1 MNLKQIT
8 DGWKI
13 LSGKMNS
20 LGIPIP
26 LARDPS
32 TGKGSVPFTL
42 VFISTLLIVAGIVGK
57 WSGHLGGIDM
67 NSAMQF
73 FYTSCSLF
81 FGHSWVHQ
89 ETKLSN
95 GKVQEL
101 DLKTGDESKPQ

>member
-8 DGWKI
+8 DGWKS
-13 LSGKMNS
+13 LAGKMNS
-20 LGIPIP
+20 NGIPIP

-32 TGKGSVPFTL
+32 TNKGSVPFTL
-42 VFISTLLIVAGIVGK
+42 VLLSTLLIVVGIVGK

-67 NSAMQF
+67 AAAMQF

-89 ETKLSN
+89 ETRLPD
-95 GKVQEL
+95 GKIQDL
-101 DLKTGDESKPQ
+101 DLKTGDENKPQ